1 MVMVE
6 AFRPQLD
13 VEALQALRQRLA
25 MARLP
30 KTGMDS
36 WDGGV
41 PRRWLAELLADW
53 QDFDTGAFQARL
65 DAQNHVYVKVGELA
79 IHAVHEVGQ
88 GPRPH
93 PLLLTHGWP
102 GSFCEFHK
110 LVPLLTDPATHGGS
124 ADDAFTVVVP
134 SLPGFAFSDPP
145 PLGGLPPGAV
155 ADIWSQ
161 IMLDGFGYSRYFA
174 HGSDLGAG
182 VTAHLARKYVG
193 NVAGTHLATPGL
205 APPPEP
211 LLEADKKF
219 ATEVKEWTADEGGYA
234 HEHATKPFTI
244 GAALHDSPVGL
255 AAWIGE
261 KVRAWCSVGADG
273 EAAFDRDLLLAT
285 LTLYWTTGTIA
296 SSLLPYWAYRQAT
309 SEHLPLDDPASTPTA
324 VSIFGGERVPFPK
337 PPRELVER
345 YFTLSSWEQHDRG
358 GHFPAVSEPQL
369 LAEALRDAFR
379 PLRW

>member
-1 MVMVE
+1 MATVE

-25 MARLP
+25 TARLP

-36 WDGGV
+36 WEGGV
-41 PRRWLAELLADW
+41 PRQWLAELLADW
-53 QDFDTGAFQARL
+53 QHFDAEGFQARL
-65 DAQNHVYVKVGELA
+65 DAQHHVQFNVGGLA
-79 IHAVHEVGQ
+79 VHAVHEVGK
-88 GPRPH
+88 GPKPQ

-102 GSFCEFHK
+102 GSFWEFHK
-110 LVPLLTDPATHGGS
+110 LVPLLTDPTSHGGS
-124 ADDAFTVVVP
+124 PDDAFTVVVP
-134 SLPGFAFSDPP
+134 SLPGFAFSGPP
-145 PLGGLPPGAV
+145 PPGGLPSRAV
-155 ADIWSQ
+155 ADIWAQ
-161 IMLDGFGYSRYFA
+161 MMADGLGYSRYFA

-182 VTAHLARKYVG
+182 VTAHLARSYPA
-193 NVAGTHLATPGL
+193 NVVAVHLATPGL

-211 LLEADKKF
+211 LLEADKIF
-219 ATEVKEWTADEGGYA
+219 AAEVAEWTADEGGYA

-244 GAALHDSPVGL
+244 GAALQDSPVGL
-255 AAWIGE
+255 AVWVGE
-261 KVRAWCSVGADG
+261 KVRAWSGVGDDG
-273 EAAFDRDLLLAT
+273 EPAFDRDVLLST

-296 SSLLPYWAYRQAT
+296 SSLLPYWAYRRAT
-309 SEHLPLDDPASTPTA
+309 SDHLPLDDPPSTPTA

-345 YFTLSSWEQHDRG
+345 YFSLSSWEQYDRG

-379 PLRW
+379 PLR